1 MDPKTLAP
9 AVGLVALQFLL
20 YAAGW
25 AIGARLLREHR
36 AVMAHWA
43 GFMACAGLGF
53 LLMSQ
58 RGEPRGWLAYNGAA
72 VLWAGSLLLLW
83 RGVAHYFHA
92 PSRTR
97 LQQVLFVALLV
108 GHAWLGP
115 AEPQAAQR
123 VLASYGTG
131 LLICLLLIANV
142 MPATQRRLGPAQ
154 SLLLTAPAFIL
165 VAVFAT
171 LLLRQ
176 LTDLSLPQEMHR
188 FDGRNIQALAACLVA
203 AALFNMSFAGLVVSR
218 LVHRL
223 RNQSTHD
230 ALTGLFNRRAM
241 DERLLQHWE
250 RWRRGGEGFSVALL
264 DLDFFKRVNDTL
276 GHGEGDQVLVR
287 TARWLAAEVRGAD
300 VVARVGGEEFL
311 VLMPGANGPAALV
324 LAERLRAGLAALQRA
339 APTGAPALTVSIGVA
354 EAGDADAG
362 PDGLLRR
369 ADEALYRAKAAG
381 RDRVVL
387 AP

>member
-1 MDPKTLAP
+1 MDLQTLAP

-25 AIGARLLREHR
+25 ALGARLLREHR
-36 AVMAHWA
+36 VVMLHWA

-58 RGEPRGWLAYNGAA
+58 RGEPRIWLAFNGAA
-72 VLWAGSLLLLW
+72 VLWAGGLLLLW
-83 RGVAHYFHA
+83 RGVAHYFRA
-92 PSRTR
+92 PRCTR
-97 LQQVLFVALLV
+97 LQQGLFVLLLA

-123 VLASYGTG
+123 VLASYGAD

-142 MPATQRRLGPAQ
+142 MPTTRRRLGLVQ

-165 VAVFAT
+165 LAAFAT
-171 LLLRQ
+171 LGLRQ
-176 LTDLSLPQEMHR
+176 LADMSQPLEMHR
-188 FDGRNIQALAACLVA
+188 FDGRNVLALAACVVA
-203 AALFNMSFAGLVVSR
+203 AALFNMSFAGLVVTR
-218 LVHRL
+218 LVQRL

-230 ALTGLFNRRAM
+230 VLTGLFNRRAM
-241 DERLLQHWE
+241 DERLQQHWE

-264 DLDFFKRVNDTL
+264 DLDLFKHVNDTL
-276 GHGEGDQVLVR
+276 GHAAGDQVLVR
-287 TARWLAAEVRGAD
+287 TAHWLAAEVRGAD

-311 VLMPGANGPAALV
+311 VLMPGAAGPAAQA
-324 LAERLRAGLAALQRA
+324 LAERLRAGLAALVPA
-339 APTGAPALTVSIGVA
+339 APGGSPVLTVSIGVA
-354 EAGDADAG
+354 EAGARDAG

-381 RDRVVL
+381 RNRVVL
-387 AP
+387 AA